1 MKVLN
6 VQQLKSTKPIKVLDC
21 FVDGGYLQGASGSLP

>member
-1 MKVLN
+1 MKVTKIKTIKSAKP
-6 VQQLKSTKPIKVLDC
+6 VQAIDC

>member
-1 MKVLN
+1 MKVLS
-6 VQQLKSTKPIKVLDC
+6 VQQLNSTKPIKVLDC

>member
-1 MKVLN
+1 MKV
-6 VQQLKSTKPIKVLDC
+6 IKVEQFKIKEPIQVIDC

>member
-1 MKVLN
+1 MKVIN
-6 VQQLKSTKPIKVLDC
+6 VKPIKSTKQVRCIDC

>member
-1 MKVLN
+1 MKVIS
-6 VQQLKSTKPIKVLDC
+6 VKPIKSTKPVETIDC

>member
-1 MKVLN
+1 MKVKN
-6 VQQLKSTKPIKVLDC
+6 VELKKEQSPIIVLDC